1 MLTYA
6 PLLSAAV
13 AFAGTARG
21 KEILPGSR
29 RSYAA
34 AVLPSTF
41 ALVIPLFST
50 ADYYSLNAE
59 AAPTQTC
66 DAAAAAIVKATCS
79 LRSIFG
85 FSRVSFVSAPKSS
98 EAAALASFRILFD
111 RAGWGTCSG
120 VSIDPASDS
129 SWLC

>member
-1 MLTYA
+1 M
-6 PLLSAAV
+6 
-13 AFAGTARG
+13 
-21 KEILPGSR
+21 
-29 RSYAA
+29 
-34 AVLPSTF
+34 
-41 ALVIPLFST
+41 FSK

-59 AAPTQTC
+59 AAPTQMC
-66 DAAAAAIVKATCS
+66 DAAASAIVKGTCW
-79 LRSIFG
+79 LRLISG

-98 EAAALASFRILFD
+98 EAAALASSHILFD